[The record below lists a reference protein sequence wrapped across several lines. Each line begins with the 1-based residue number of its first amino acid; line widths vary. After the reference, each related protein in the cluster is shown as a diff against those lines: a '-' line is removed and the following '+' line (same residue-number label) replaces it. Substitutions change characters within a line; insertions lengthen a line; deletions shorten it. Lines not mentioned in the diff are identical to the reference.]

1 MVRAILL
8 GLLILL
14 IARAFW
20 RVIDGVIEAAGGR
33 TTPRGQSPARSVK
46 LQRDPVCGTF
56 VSPATALAHS
66 AGSATLYFC
75 SDRCRDEYIARTRA
89 SSASARRS

>member
-20 RVIDGVIEAAGGR
+20 RLMDGVIDAAGGASSRSRRRQSR
-33 TTPRGQSPARSVK
+33 TQAVK

-56 VSPATALAHS
+56 VSPSTALAHPT
-66 AGSATLYFC
+66 GATTVYFC
-75 SDRCRDEYIARTRA
+75 SDRCRDEFVARNRTASTRRA
-89 SSASARRS
+89 

>member
-20 RVIDGVIEAAGGR
+20 RVMDGVIEAAGG
-33 TTPRGQSPARSVK
+33 TTARSRRRRSQAAAVK

-56 VSPATALAHS
+56 VSPSTALAHS
-66 AGSATLYFC
+66 TGASTVYFC
-75 SDRCRDEYIARTRA
+75 SDRCRDEYLARNRAASTRHA
-89 SSASARRS
+89 

>member
-8 GLLILL
+8 GLLLLL

-20 RVIDGVIEAAGGR
+20 RVMDGVIDAAGGTSSR
-33 TTPRGQSPARSVK
+33 SGRRRSQVPSVK

-56 VSPATALAHS
+56 VSPSTALAHS
-66 AGSATLYFC
+66 SGETTVYFC
-75 SDRCRDEYIARTRA
+75 SDRCRDEFVARNRTASTRRA
-89 SSASARRS
+89 

>member
-20 RVIDGVIEAAGGR
+20 RVMDGVIDAAGG
-33 TTPRGQSPARSVK
+33 TTSRPRRRSQTPAVK

-56 VSPATALAHS
+56 VSPSTALAHS
-66 AGSATLYFC
+66 TGASTLYFC
-75 SDRCRDEYIARTRA
+75 SDRCRDEYLARNRNASTRRA
-89 SSASARRS
+89 